1 MLNDAVLT
9 KCGHQFCHTC
19 ITSHCSSEKK
29 CCPLCKGAISKRM
42 VVDNKKMKN
51 IFSSLFTVVKDLSEE
66 SGVEL
71 GTQIKSNFFSIY

>member
-1 MLNDAVLT
+1 
-9 KCGHQFCHTC
+9 
-19 ITSHCSSEKK
+19 
-29 CCPLCKGAISKRM
+29 M